1 METTKKLLKLT
12 ISRVDEPVFD
22 GEVVGVSVPGV
33 SGNMQILAHHT
44 ALISPLKSG
53 IITIHKRTGE
63 KESHHIKS
71 GTLEIS
77 NNHATIL
84 I

>member
-1 METTKKLLKLT
+1 MAAQKLLRLT
-12 ISRVDEPVFD
+12 ISRVDGPVFD
-22 GEVVGVSVPGV
+22 GEVISVAVPGV
-33 SGNMQILAHHT
+33 DGDMEILADHT

-53 IITIHKRTGE
+53 QIVIRKTDGMETHDIT
-63 KESHHIKS
+63 S

-77 NNHATIL
+77 HNQATIL